1 MHLQVKLASQYNI
14 SFLAT
19 GGGHAGTITEKALH
33 GLQVDLKLFKNVT
46 YNDDDSTITVGGGA
60 VMKDTYAIIEAA
72 GKELRKA
79 FSFTMSKQY

>member
-1 MHLQVKLASQYNI
+1 MQVKLASQYNI
-14 SFLAT
+14 PFLAT

-46 YNDDDSTITVGGGA
+46 YNDKESTITVGGGV
-60 VMKDTYAIIEAA
+60 VMKDTYATIEAA

-79 FSFTMSKQY
+79 FDIATSEQY